1 MFFAREEVGFKLR
14 APAAGGDDDWK
25 FTKT

>member
-1 MFFAREEVGFKLR
+1 MSFAREEVGFKLG
-14 APAAGGDDDWK
+14 APAAGGDDDRE